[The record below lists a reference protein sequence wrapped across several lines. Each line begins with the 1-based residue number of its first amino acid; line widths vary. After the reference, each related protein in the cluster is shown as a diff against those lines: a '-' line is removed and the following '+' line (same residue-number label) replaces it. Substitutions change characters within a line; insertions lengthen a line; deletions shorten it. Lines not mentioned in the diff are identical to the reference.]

1 MMFHIK
7 KLFIAVFVLLSSHV
21 LWAQEAKFDE
31 FVKSTFEDCNK
42 EVASFLDV
50 NQTPASWRKAPLN
63 YSKVCDCSKEKVLS
77 DTYLKRVLSSTAPA
91 QIMVAKSKTFNSR
104 VELKLLSSLFSCLSS
119 EMDKRLLDIK
129 YTGK

>member
-7 KLFIAVFVLLSSHV
+7 KLFIAIFVLLSSHV

>member
-1 MMFHIK
+1 MITLIK
-7 KLFIAVFVLLSSHV
+7 KLFIAIFVLLSSHV

-50 NQTPASWRKAPLN
+50 NQTPATWRKAPLN
-63 YSKVCDCSKEKVLS
+63 YSKVCDCSKEKVQS
-77 DTYLKRVLSSTAPA
+77 DAYLKRVLSSTAPA
-91 QIMVAKSKTFNSR
+91 QIMVSKSKTFNSR

>member
-1 MMFHIK
+1 MMSLIK
-7 KLFIAVFVLLSSHV
+7 KLFIAIFLLFSSHV

-63 YSKVCDCSKEKVLS
+63 YSKVCDCSKDKVLS
-77 DTYLKRVLSSTAPA
+77 DAYLKRVLNSTAPA
-91 QIMVAKSKTFNSR
+91 QIMISKSKTFNSR

-119 EMDKRLLDIK
+119 EMDKRLVDIK